1 MTLANPTKKIPPT
14 PKMPRAFPPTAALF
28 AAGLLEV
35 PELGVTVTI
44 VFDVDDESGVVTVV
58 VALGPTEAPLIEDD
72 MVVEVLLPPPERV
85 RGVTLIPAD
94 EHSALKLLITPWP
107 CPSEA
112 GKALTTQSMQLWRFW
127 PFVFVHRQAAAVHV
141 LSAFTAGVHIDWHC
155 GGNEFGLSWPW
166 RLRSA

>member
-72 MVVEVLLPPPERV
+72 MVVEVLLPPPESCESG
-85 RGVTLIPAD
+85 RG
-94 EHSALKLLITPWP
+94 
-107 CPSEA
+107 
-112 GKALTTQSMQLWRFW
+112 
-127 PFVFVHRQAAAVHV
+127 
-141 LSAFTAGVHIDWHC
+141 
-155 GGNEFGLSWPW
+155 
-166 RLRSA
+166 